1 MTLVI
6 SEKKNQDTPKKVAE
20 ERQNSSSIERKNVFD
35 EGLGDSNYINI
46 FYNCLKNLQ
55 TKDTETFD
63 LANTTNEN

>member
-20 ERQNSSSIERKNVFD
+20 ERQNSSSIKRKNVFD

-46 FYNCLKNLQ
+46 FYNCLKNL
-55 TKDTETFD
+55 
-63 LANTTNEN
+63 